1 MAPRIPA
8 QNRIQEVRFLFVAL
22 LGIASAAAQN
32 RFDQLGRDLERDAQ
46 ELRISDLRAV
56 LFESGKV
63 VWRTGG
69 AITAR
74 APEEPVI
81 AERLER
87 LAQRGRISLDAP
99 APVPSGA
106 TIRQVLANTAD
117 GTPGEEV
124 LENRG
129 FIDALH
135 PIAGSARL
143 PNAVKFATEKHATLG
158 WFSQVYSGR
167 HVVWSYGPTLLI
179 VELPDKHLT
188 LVVSAGS
195 KAMTEAARLEDGN
208 IARSNIALALLGK
221 TTRDELID
229 RALIALYFGDR
240 DAGAALAHQ
249 ALDQFPELE
258 STPDVTLLY
267 LFAQLRL
274 RETEASATA
283 VIRDHPSLPTAWFYY
298 GQYLENEKRYRE
310 AAACFEKITLH
321 QPPWHNWTLETAKK
335 ELMYLK
341 TY

>member
-1 MAPRIPA
+1 M
-8 QNRIQEVRFLFVAL
+8 RFLFVAL

-32 RFDQLGRDLERDAQ
+32 RFDQLGRDLQRDAQ
-46 ELRISDLRAV
+46 QLRISDLRAV
-56 LFESGKV
+56 LIESGKV
-63 VWRTGG
+63 VWRSGV
-69 AITAR
+69 AITAS

-81 AERLER
+81 AERLEH
-87 LAQRGRISLDAP
+87 LARRGRISLDAP
-99 APVPSGA
+99 APIPSGA

-129 FIDALH
+129 FVEALE
-135 PIAGSARL
+135 PITGRDPL
-143 PNAVKFATEKHATLG
+143 PDAVKFASEKHATLG
-158 WFSQVYSGR
+158 WFTQVYLGQS
-167 HVVWSYGPTLLI
+167 VVWSYGPTVLI
-179 VELPDKHLT
+179 VEVQGKHLT
-188 LVVSAGS
+188 LVVSADS

-208 IARSNIALALLGK
+208 IARSTVALALLGK
-221 TTRDELID
+221 STRDELID

-240 DAGAALAHQ
+240 AASAALAHQ

-283 VIRDHPSLPTAWFYY
+283 EIRVHPSLPTAWFYY

-321 QPPWHNWTLETAKK
+321 QPSWHNWTAEAAKK
-335 ELMYLK
+335 ELKYLK